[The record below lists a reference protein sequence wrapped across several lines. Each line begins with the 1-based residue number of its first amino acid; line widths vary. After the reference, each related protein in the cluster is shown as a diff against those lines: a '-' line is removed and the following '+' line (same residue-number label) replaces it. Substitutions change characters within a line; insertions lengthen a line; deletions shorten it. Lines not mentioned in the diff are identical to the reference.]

1 MQINFNTPTLQIQNM
16 LLCMDLASGFKLR
29 GPSLLHKFLMNNT
42 RDGINKKIR
51 INGIKLSTELVQIN
65 LLNRSSPREFR
76 PLFFQLLAQHQIN
89 IPFVLTSGMGEKI
102 IGSCCVAAEDI
113 HRIKEVVAGESELK
127 ENLEFI
133 PGVGTL
139 SIFPHHSNL
148 KLLGLCFYLLDK
160 QHLPMYGMASSIS
173 SLTFITDYSQLDK
186 AVSILLECMDLPS
199 NHAPFRPEIHVI
211 QKKR

>member
-1 MQINFNTPTLQIQNM
+1 
-16 LLCMDLASGFKLR
+16 MDLASGFKLR

-65 LLNRSSPREFR
+65 LLNGSFSQEFR
-76 PLFFQLLAQHQIN
+76 PLFFRLLAQHQIN
-89 IPFVLTSGMGEKI
+89 IPFILTSGMGEEI
-102 IGSCCVAAEDI
+102 IGSCCVAVEDI
-113 HRIKEVVAGESELK
+113 HRIKKVVKEKPKLK
-127 ENLEFI
+127 DNLEFI

-139 SIFPHHSNL
+139 SIFPHHSKL
-148 KLLGLCFYLLDK
+148 KLLGLSFYLFGK
-160 QHLPMYGMASSIS
+160 QRLPLYGMASSIS
-173 SLTFITDYSQLDK
+173 SLTFITNYSQLDE
-186 AVSILLECMDLPS
+186 AVSILLEHIDLPP

>member
-1 MQINFNTPTLQIQNM
+1 
-16 LLCMDLASGFKLR
+16 LR

-65 LLNRSSPREFR
+65 LLNGSSPQDFR

-89 IPFVLTSGMGEKI
+89 IPFILTGGMEEEI
-102 IGSCCVAAEDI
+102 IGSCCVSVEDI
-113 HRIKEVVAGESELK
+113 HRIKKVVEGEPTLK

-133 PGVGTL
+133 SGVGTL
-139 SIFPHHSNL
+139 SIFPHHSKL
-148 KLLGLCFYLLDK
+148 KLMGLSFYLLGK
-160 QHLPMYGMASSIS
+160 QHLPLYGMASSIS
-173 SLTFITDYSQLDK
+173 SLTFIMDYSQLDN
-186 AVSILLECMDLPS
+186 AVSILLEYMDLPP